1 MARAFILLLLT
12 AFCVTGCDDN
22 AVFDHYQSLPNQWNK
37 DSIVTFK
44 VNDLDSLQSYNLFI
58 NISNTD
64 DYSFSN
70 LYLITQM
77 IYPHGKVIQDTLEYE
92 MAHPNGEWMGVGLGE
107 AKWSKLWY
115 KEQFQFSEQGTYT
128 FKFRQAMRRI
138 GEKDGLQI
146 VKGITEVGLRIENT
160 NQSKSARR
168 E

>member
-1 MARAFILLLLT
+1 MARAFLLLILT
-12 AFCVTGCDDN
+12 AFCVAGCDDN
-22 AVFDHYQSLPNQWNK
+22 AVFDHYQSLPNQWHK

-44 VNDLDSLQSYNLFI
+44 VTDIDSLQSYNLFI

-64 DYSFSN
+64 DYPFSN

-77 IYPHGKVIQDTLEYE
+77 IYPHGKVVQDTLEYE
-92 MAHPNGEWMGVGLGE
+92 MASSNGEWMGVGLGE

-115 KEQFQFSEQGTYT
+115 KENIQFPEQGTYT

-138 GEKDGLQI
+138 GEKDGLKLL
-146 VKGITEVGLRIENT
+146 KGITEVGLRIENT